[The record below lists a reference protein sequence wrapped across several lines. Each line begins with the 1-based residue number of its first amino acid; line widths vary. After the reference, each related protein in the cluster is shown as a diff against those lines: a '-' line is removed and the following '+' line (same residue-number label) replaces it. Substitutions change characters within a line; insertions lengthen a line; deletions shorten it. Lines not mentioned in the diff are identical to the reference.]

1 MTRVILWVGAQVIKS
16 YEPRTYYGQIYDME
30 NGGDDDIGEL
40 CHMFTTFSLNTLV
53 VHTAGGTVL
62 VIGYRK
68 SLTVSLTVKLLRAR
82 AARYVWP
89 C

>member
-1 MTRVILWVGAQVIKS
+1 
-16 YEPRTYYGQIYDME
+16 ME
-30 NGGDDDIGEL
+30 NGGDDIGEL
-40 CHMFTTFSLNTLV
+40 CHMFTTFSLITLV

-68 SLTVSLTVKLLRAR
+68 SLTVFLTLMRSGKLLRAR